1 VTPLQPLRDIPVK
14 PSDSLAERIG
24 NLGLDFSQFAKKLD
38 TADQVAVVFQ
48 NLNQTPASLDSPL
61 LNVIIQLPAESK
73 WQDVNSHYHSANL
86 LLLLPFSPSTL
97 SLCLQTYPLSGC
109 HL

>member
-61 LNVIIQLPAESK
+61 LNVIIQLPAESTSK

-86 LLLLPFSPSTL
+86 LLLLPFPPSTL
-97 SLCLQTYPLSGC
+97 SLRLQP
-109 HL
+109 